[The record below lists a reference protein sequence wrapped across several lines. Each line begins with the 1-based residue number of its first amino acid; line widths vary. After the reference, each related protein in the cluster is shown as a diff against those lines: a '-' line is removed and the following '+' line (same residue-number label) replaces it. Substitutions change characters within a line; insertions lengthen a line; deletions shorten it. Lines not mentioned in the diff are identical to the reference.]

1 MAQLSKTEL
10 LRCLQEYNFAAY
22 DMLLY
27 LDTHP
32 DDKKA
37 FELYKDQVEKTKS
50 LKKEFEEKYGPL
62 TPYNAARQSN
72 FNWLDGPWPWEKEAN
87 S

>member
-1 MAQLSKTEL
+1 MEMERGEL
-10 LRCLQEYNFAAY
+10 LKKLQSYNFAAY

-37 FELYKDQVEKTKS
+37 FALFRDLVEKTNK
-50 LKKEFEEKYGPL
+50 LKAQFESEYGPL
-62 TPYNAARQSN
+62 QAYSAAN
-72 FNWLDGPWPWEKEAN
+72 FDTFKWYKSPWPWEKEAN
-87 S
+87 A

>member
-1 MAQLSKTEL
+1 MTRCEL
-10 LRCLQEYNFAAY
+10 LRKLQSYKFAAY

-32 DDKKA
+32 KDKTA
-37 FELYKDQVEKTKS
+37 FKMYKDLVAMV
-50 LKKEFEEKYGPL
+50 KKLTMEFEEKYGPL
-62 TPYNAARQSN
+62 TVKSAADFETFRWTES
-72 FNWLDGPWPWEKEAN
+72 PWPWEKEAN

>member
-1 MAQLSKTEL
+1 MNKTEL
-10 LRCLQEYNFAAY
+10 LKQIQKYNFAAY

-27 LDTHP
+27 LDTHA

-37 FELYKDQVEKTKS
+37 FEIFKSLVKKTKE
-50 LKKEFEEKYGPL
+50 LKHEYESEFGPL
-62 TPYNAARQSN
+62 SPMSAAKFDS
-72 FNWLDGPWPWEKEAN
+72 FKWLESPWPWEKEAN

>member
-1 MAQLSKTEL
+1 MERTKL
-10 LRCLQEYNFAAY
+10 LKKLQSYNFAAY

-37 FELYKDQVEKTKS
+37 FALFHDLVEKTKM
-50 LKKEFEEKYGPL
+50 LKKEYEREFGPL
-62 TPYNAARQSN
+62 SAYSAAKYST
-72 FNWLDGPWPWEKEAN
+72 FTWLESPWPWEKEAN
-87 S
+87 A

>member
-1 MAQLSKTEL
+1 MEKQDTLKK
-10 LRCLQEYNFAAY
+10 LQAYSFAAY

-37 FELYKDQVEKTKS
+37 FAIFRDLVEKANM
-50 LKKEFEEKYGPL
+50 LKKEYEKMYGPL
-62 TPYNAARQSN
+62 TAFSAAS
-72 FNWLDGPWPWEKEAN
+72 FDSFTWPKSPWPWEKEAN
-87 S
+87 A

>member
-1 MAQLSKTEL
+1 MDARNNL
-10 LRCLQEYNFAAY
+10 LRNIQKYNFAAY

-32 DDKKA
+32 KDKKA
-37 FELYKDQVEKTKS
+37 FAFFKDVVMKTKE
-50 LKKEFEEKYGPL
+50 LKKQYEREYGPL
-62 TPYNAARQSN
+62 TPYNAAHNDR
-72 FNWLDGPWPWEKEAN
+72 FTWLEGPWPWEKEAN